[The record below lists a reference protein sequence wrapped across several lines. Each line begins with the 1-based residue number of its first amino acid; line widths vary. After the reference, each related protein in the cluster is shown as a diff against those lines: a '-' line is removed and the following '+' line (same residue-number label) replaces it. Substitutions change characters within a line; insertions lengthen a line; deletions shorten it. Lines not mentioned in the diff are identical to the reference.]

1 MGPNSHHPYNRLSPL
16 GEKELVFDA
25 KNKFLEYW
33 ADSPMIIV
41 TADVVDI
48 SQPMLIATVPIK
60 WHARSKPT
68 FKWDHVHRVAQMA
81 VVESGHLLN
90 DKLERVDMATA
101 PATGKYC
108 FVTDEDCASHFMLVA
123 GPISKRPKPSPGV
136 HRCQMPRQQHRKQL
150 QEVFRD
156 GQLSTTTTVSGALEL
171 PAAFPNPS
179 LGATIQRPPKL
190 YDKSDFYFTYLI
202 KSEASVT

>member
-1 MGPNSHHPYNRLSPL
+1 MSTVYNTN
-16 GEKELVFDA
+16 
-25 KNKFLEYW
+25 NKFLEHW
-33 ADSPMIIV
+33 PDSPMITIF
-41 TADVVDI
+41 ADVVDK
-48 SQPMLIATVPIK
+48 SQPMVIATVPIK

-68 FKWDHVHRVAQMA
+68 FKWNHVHRVAQMA

-123 GPISKRPKPSPGV
+123 RPISKRPKPSPGV

-156 GQLSTTTTVSGALEL
+156 GQTSAILILLSTVEHL
-171 PAAFPNPS
+171 PGRSHRTIPNLCPPHPTMK
-179 LGATIQRPPKL
+179 LHHRRPR
-190 YDKSDFYFTYLI
+190 
-202 KSEASVT
+202 